1 MEHKMK
7 PEILQIS
14 PTMDKVIQLAVGLPI
29 DINNKVELKEA
40 LATSAL
46 SIIDALDNDRID
58 FEHGN
63 DKAMLFGLLVV
74 AMDIVLDGKLRTSVK
89 LATIN

>member
-1 MEHKMK
+1 MK
-7 PEILQIS
+7 PETLQMS

-63 DKAMLFGLLVV
+63 DKAMLFDLLVV
-74 AMDIVLDGKLRTSVK
+74 AMDVVLDGKLRTSVK